1 MNKTILLVG
10 GSNIDYIATAN
21 DKLIRHSSNIGEL
34 EVSFGGVMRNVV
46 ENLARLGNKCEFIT
60 TIGKDKPGEQLKD
73 FMSKDLGVILYYPD
87 SNKPT
92 SSYLCIN
99 DNNHDMDVGIND
111 MRIIED
117 LNADYISKIKDL
129 FLKHDYII
137 LDSNLS
143 NECIKYIFE
152 NFKDKKIIVEGIS
165 ATKIIKFQPY
175 LDKIFMFK
183 CNIYEAKAIMNSD
196 ANANELVQMM
206 MKQGCKT
213 CVISQ
218 GKDAVCFGENN
229 KVSFVDVNP
238 LKEVIKGNTTGC
250 GDALFAGIID
260 HYLEGK
266 SLKESIEFGISLSQ
280 LTLDSD
286 KANNPKVSDLYYKH

>member
-1 MNKTILLVG
+1 
-10 GSNIDYIATAN
+10 
-21 DKLIRHSSNIGEL
+21 
-34 EVSFGGVMRNVV
+34 
-46 ENLARLGNKCEFIT
+46 
-60 TIGKDKPGEQLKD
+60 
-73 FMSKDLGVILYYPD
+73 
-87 SNKPT
+87 
-92 SSYLCIN
+92 
-99 DNNHDMDVGIND
+99 